1 MDQLL
6 GKVMAIAFVVEVL
19 TNTIKKALPGLSS
32 QYIPFIAGCLGVS
45 LAWGTGI
52 GVLGTLEIPVRHL
65 MVDYLVTGVV
75 ISRGANIVHDLAKTL
90 SLSS

>member
-1 MDQLL
+1 MNQLL

-19 TNTIKKALPGLSS
+19 TNTIKTALPGLNR
-32 QYIPFIAGCLGVS
+32 QYMPFIAGCLGVT

-52 GVLGTLEIPVRHL
+52 GVLGTLEISVRHL
-65 MVDYLVTGVV
+65 VVDYLVTGIV

>member
-6 GKVMAIAFVVEVL
+6 GKVLAIAFVVEVL
-19 TNTIKKALPGLSS
+19 TNVVKSALPNLNTR
-32 QYIPFIAGCLGVS
+32 YLPFIS
-45 LAWGTGI
+45 
-52 GVLGTLEIPVRHL
+52 GVLGVALAWSTNIGLLNTLDIPVRYLFLDH
-65 MVDYLVTGVV
+65 LVTGVV

>member
-6 GKVMAIAFVVEVL
+6 GKVLAIAFVVEVL
-19 TNTIKKALPGLSS
+19 TNTIKTVLPSLDTRYLPFLS
-32 QYIPFIAGCLGVS
+32 
-45 LAWGTGI
+45 
-52 GVLGTLEIPVRHL
+52 GVLGVALAWVTGVGVLSTLEIPVRHIVL
-65 MVDYLVTGVV
+65 DYLVTGVV